1 MLKITTL
8 VKRNNKRYREDNQLD
23 LDNALNLLK

>member
-1 MLKITTL
+1 MLKVIAL
-8 VKRNNKRYREDNQLD
+8 IKRNNKRYREDSQLD